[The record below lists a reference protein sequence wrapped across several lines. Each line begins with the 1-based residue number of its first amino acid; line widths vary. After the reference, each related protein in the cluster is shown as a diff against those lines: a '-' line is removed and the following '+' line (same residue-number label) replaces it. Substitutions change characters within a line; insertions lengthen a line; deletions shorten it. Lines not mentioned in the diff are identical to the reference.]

1 MRVAMR
7 VVLGLATFIGVAGL
21 VYLFTSYEWRGSVML
36 LVLAVAF
43 VYVGLVLRG
52 AFRRASVPATPEAMA
67 TEGVT
72 VESEHIGPTIWPFV
86 FSIAAVLLVVG
97 IVGVHWVLIPGGILF
112 AGASAGWFGDIKR
125 QHHPGELRAEHGRSP
140 GAHQGG

>member
-7 VVLGLATFIGVAGL
+7 VVLALATFIGVAGL
-21 VYLFTSYEWRGSVML
+21 IYLFTSYEWRGSVML

-52 AFRRASVPATPEAMA
+52 ASRRASVPATPETMA
-67 TEGVT
+67 AEDLA
-72 VESEHIGPTIWPFV
+72 VEAEHIGPTIWPFV

-97 IVGVHWVLIPGGILF
+97 IVGVHWILIPGVILF
-112 AGASAGWFGDIKR
+112 GGASAGWFVDIKR
-125 QHHPGELRAEHGRSP
+125 QHHPDELRAGNGNVPSGREP
-140 GAHQGG
+140 R